1 MMKINEHDLN
11 EIVDAVIERLRAG
24 YNLTPKAPKAPKP
37 EPATPPAKTILGFD
51 SLGLPRVIRP
61 GESQGREPS
70 ALEKIIDRL
79 AAEREAAFKPSDGDT
94 PAYQMCLA
102 CNREFYSVEAFN
114 SHLCVQAG
122 RVAPYYRADPTQPM
136 RAATAADAQWQLRQE
151 IEAKAQEILNSKT
164 QGAKNE

>member
-1 MMKINEHDLN
+1 MTKMNEQDLTK
-11 EIVDAVIERLRAG
+11 IVDAVIERLRAE
-24 YNLTPKAPKAPKP
+24 YALPPKAPKAPAP
-37 EPATPPAKTILGFD
+37 EPAKTILGFD

-61 GESQGREPS
+61 GESQERDEPS
-70 ALEKIIDRL
+70 ELEKTIDRL